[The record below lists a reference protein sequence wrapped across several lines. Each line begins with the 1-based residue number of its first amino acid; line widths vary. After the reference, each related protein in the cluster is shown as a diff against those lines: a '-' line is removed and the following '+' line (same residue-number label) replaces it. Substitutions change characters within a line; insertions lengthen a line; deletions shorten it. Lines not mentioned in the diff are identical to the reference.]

1 MCKDIQE
8 NPIMQENSI
17 KFQESA
23 IQDRRQ
29 FVADALN
36 SLKFNGVIGTQ
47 KEFATLL
54 GFSES
59 SISKA
64 LKGDERFLTDSLIS
78 KIVAYLKVTGT
89 APVLETQDKAEQVP
103 ILPTEAMAGT
113 LGEFA
118 LAVQDYECER
128 MVSPIKGADFAIKI
142 QGDSMSPEYPSGCVC
157 LIKKVNEKAF
167 IEWGKVYVLDTENG
181 AVIKQIRRTDRE
193 NVVEC
198 VSLNPAFQPFTIDTS
213 YIKGWYRILMMISL
227 K

>member
-1 MCKDIQE
+1 MCKVIQQ

-17 KFQESA
+17 KFNDFQVKDRQRFVLES
-23 IQDRRQ
+23 
-29 FVADALN
+29 LN
-36 SLKFNGVIGTQ
+36 SLMAKGIIHSQ
-47 KEFATLL
+47 KDFADLL
-54 GFSES
+54 DVSPS
-59 SISKA
+59 TISKA
-64 LKGDERFLTDSLIS
+64 LKGDERTLTDSLCS
-78 KIVAYLKVTGT
+78 RIVGLLKGNESAVNMMK
-89 APVLETQDKAEQVP
+89 PETVN

-113 LGEFA
+113 LGDFA
-118 LAVQDYECER
+118 LAVSEYECER

-142 QGDSMSPEYPSGCVC
+142 QGDSMSPEFPSGSVC

-181 AVIKQIRRTDRE
+181 AVIKQIRRTDKD

-198 VSLNPAFQPFTIDTS
+198 VSLNPAFQPFTIDCS

>member
-1 MCKDIQE
+1 MCKDIQDFS
-8 NPIMQENSI
+8 IMQENPI
-17 KFQESA
+17 KFQDSSMEA
-23 IQDRRQ
+23 RRQ
-29 FVADALN
+29 FVCDSLN
-36 SLKFNGVIGTQ
+36 TLKFNGVIGTQ

-54 GFSES
+54 GFSEG

-64 LKGDERFLTDSLIS
+64 LKGDERFLTDNLIS
-78 KIVAYLKVTGT
+78 KIIALMKENGSAVVPEGL
-89 APVLETQDKAEQVP
+89 DKAEQVP

-113 LGEFA
+113 LGDFA
-118 LAVQDYECER
+118 LSVQEYECER

-142 QGDSMSPEYPSGCVC
+142 QGDSMSPEYPSGSVC

-198 VSLNPAFQPFTIDTS
+198 VSLNPAFQPFTVDTS

>member
-1 MCKDIQE
+1 
-8 NPIMQENSI
+8 MQYIVDS
-17 KFQESA
+17 FGTL
-23 IQDRRQ
+23 RRQ
-29 FVADALN
+29 
-36 SLKFNGVIGTQ
+36 GVVKTQ
-47 KEFATLL
+47 GEFATLL
-54 GFSES
+54 GIAERSLS
-59 SISKA
+59 SAKNG
-64 LKGDERFLTDSLIS
+64 KEGYLTDSLMSRI
-78 KIVAYLKVTGT
+78 KAVMEQYQVTEK
-89 APVLETQDKAEQVP
+89 ADIETVI

-113 LGEFA
+113 LGDFA

-128 MVSPIKGADFAIKI
+128 MVSPVKGADFAIKI
-142 QGDSMSPEYPSGCVC
+142 QGDSMSPEYPSGSVC

-198 VSLNPAFQPFTIDTS
+198 VSLNPAFQPFTIDCS

>member
-1 MCKDIQE
+1 MTTDEKKQYIVDSFSTLRSQGIV
-8 NPIMQENSI
+8 
-17 KFQESA
+17 K
-23 IQDRRQ
+23 
-29 FVADALN
+29 
-36 SLKFNGVIGTQ
+36 TQ
-47 KEFATLL
+47 GEFASLL
-54 GFSES
+54 GIAERSLS
-59 SISKA
+59 SAKNG
-64 LKGDERFLTDSLIS
+64 KEGYLTDSLMSRIKAVMEQYQGS
-78 KIVAYLKVTGT
+78 EKADI
-89 APVLETQDKAEQVP
+89 ETVI

-113 LGEFA
+113 LGDFA

-142 QGDSMSPEYPSGCVC
+142 QGDSMSPEYPSGSVC

-198 VSLNPAFQPFTIDTS
+198 VSLNPAFQPFTIDCS
-213 YIKGWYRILMMISL
+213 YIKGWYRILMLISL

>member
-1 MCKDIQE
+1 MSKEEQIRYIVEC
-8 NPIMQENSI
+8 
-17 KFQESA
+17 F
-23 IQDRRQ
+23 
-29 FVADALN
+29 N
-36 SLKFNGVIGTQ
+36 SLRLQGVIKTQ
-47 KEFATLL
+47 GDFAALL
-54 GFSES
+54 GVSEKS
-59 SISKA
+59 MSAAKN
-64 LKGDERFLTDSLIS
+64 GDERYLTESLIARI
-78 KIVAYLKVTGT
+78 KTYMDARKNGDKPEIVK
-89 APVLETQDKAEQVP
+89 

-113 LGEFA
+113 LGDFA

>member
-1 MCKDIQE
+1 MTTDEKKQYIVDSFSTLRSQ
-8 NPIMQENSI
+8 
-17 KFQESA
+17 
-23 IQDRRQ
+23 
-29 FVADALN
+29 
-36 SLKFNGVIGTQ
+36 GVVKTQ
-47 KEFATLL
+47 GEFASLL
-54 GFSES
+54 GIAERSLS
-59 SISKA
+59 SAKNG
-64 LKGDERFLTDSLIS
+64 KEGYLTDSLMSRIKAVMEQYQGS
-78 KIVAYLKVTGT
+78 EKADI
-89 APVLETQDKAEQVP
+89 ETVI

-113 LGEFA
+113 LGDFA

-142 QGDSMSPEYPSGCVC
+142 QGDSMSPEYPSGAVC

-198 VSLNPAFQPFTIDTS
+198 VSLNPAFQPFTIDCS
-213 YIKGWYRILMMISL
+213 YIKGWYRILMLISL

>member
-1 MCKDIQE
+1 ME
-8 NPIMQENSI
+8 
-17 KFQESA
+17 
-23 IQDRRQ
+23 QDNTKYVQ
-29 FVADALN
+29 DA
-36 SLKFNGVIGTQ
+36 FNALRDKGIVHTQ
-47 KEFATLL
+47 KDFANLL
-54 GFSES
+54 EVDKTQ
-59 SISKA
+59 ISKA
-64 LKGDERFLTDSLIS
+64 LGGDERNITKNLLK
-78 KIVAYLKVTGT
+78 KIHLLLEKVDT
-89 APVLETQDKAEQVP
+89 PVGDTELDKFEVVN

-113 LGEFA
+113 LGDFA

>member
-1 MCKDIQE
+1 MEKD
-8 NPIMQENSI
+8 NI
-17 KFQESA
+17 KYVQSSFN
-23 IQDRRQ
+23 
-29 FVADALN
+29 ALRD
-36 SLKFNGVIGTQ
+36 KGIVHTQ
-47 KEFATLL
+47 KDFANLL
-54 GFSES
+54 EVDKTQ
-59 SISKA
+59 ISKA
-64 LKGDERFLTDSLIS
+64 LGGDERNVTKNLLK
-78 KIVAYLKVTGT
+78 KIQLLMERVDLQVEDGLMDKVE
-89 APVLETQDKAEQVP
+89 VVN

-113 LGEFA
+113 LGDFA

-128 MVSPIKGADFAIKI
+128 MVSPIKGADLAIKI
-142 QGDSMSPEYPSGCVC
+142 FGDSMSPEYPSGSVC

-213 YIKGWYRILMMISL
+213 YIKGWYRILMLISL

>member
-1 MCKDIQE
+1 MRINMTTDEKKQYIVD
-8 NPIMQENSI
+8 S
-17 KFQESA
+17 
-23 IQDRRQ
+23 
-29 FVADALN
+29 
-36 SLKFNGVIGTQ
+36 FNTLRTQGVVKTQ
-47 KEFATLL
+47 GEFATLL
-54 GFSES
+54 GIAERSLS
-59 SISKA
+59 SAKNG
-64 LKGDERFLTDSLIS
+64 KDGYLTDSLMNRIKS
-78 KIVAYLKVTGT
+78 LMEQYQGSEKPDIET
-89 APVLETQDKAEQVP
+89 VL

-118 LAVQDYECER
+118 LAVSDYECER

-142 QGDSMSPEYPSGCVC
+142 QGDSMSPEYPSGAVC

-181 AVIKQIRRTDRE
+181 AVIKQIRRTEKE

-213 YIKGWYRILMMISL
+213 YIKGWYRILMLISL

>member
-1 MCKDIQE
+1 MEQD
-8 NPIMQENSI
+8 NI
-17 KFQESA
+17 KYV
-23 IQDRRQ
+23 QDA
-29 FVADALN
+29 FNALRDKG
-36 SLKFNGVIGTQ
+36 LVHTQ
-47 KEFATLL
+47 KDFANLL
-54 GFSES
+54 EVDKTQ
-59 SISKA
+59 ISKA
-64 LKGDERFLTDSLIS
+64 LGGDEKNVTKNLLKKIHLIMEKVDVPVGDSS
-78 KIVAYLKVTGT
+78 
-89 APVLETQDKAEQVP
+89 LEKAELVN
-103 ILPTEAMAGT
+103 ILPVEAMAGT
-113 LGEFA
+113 LGDFA

-142 QGDSMSPEYPSGCVC
+142 QGDSMSPEYPSGSVC

-198 VSLNPAFQPFTIDTS
+198 VSLNPAFQPFTVDTS